1 MVKNIS
7 NTEKLAQDFLREA
20 SQLQNNIEPVKVLKA
35 RVYKIGNANVLIEC
49 QILNILYTQKKK
61 RGVKLFQDK
70 TEFKHN
76 LGLDLSFREG

>member
-1 MVKNIS
+1 MAKNIS

-35 RVYKIGNANVLIEC
+35 RVYKIGNANVLIES

-61 RGVKLFQDK
+61 KRSKVISGQD
-70 TEFKHN
+70 
-76 LGLDLSFREG
+76 RI